1 MQDNTQGSVKHFEA
15 MHFKM
20 FITALRVIFFFC
32 ETSMDEE
39 QESL

>member
-1 MQDNTQGSVKHFEA
+1 MQDNTQGSNKHFEA

-20 FITALRVIFFFC
+20 FITALGDIFFC

-39 QESL
+39 QEAL

>member
-1 MQDNTQGSVKHFEA
+1 MQDNTQGDKHFEA

-20 FITALRVIFFFC
+20 FITALRVIFFC